1 VEKSNQMIRYKQLG
15 DRYSDPLRVN
25 SIDTLNF
32 FPSLGGKYVVNKTTN
47 VRFAFSQTMSRPMFR
62 EMAPIQYLPYF
73 GGVQEQGNS
82 NLQNGYTYNGDLK
95 YEWFPTRGEMIA
107 VTVFGKYLS
116 KPIER
121 IRMEAAT
128 PLATYIN
135 TDKAYVGG
143 IELEITKNLFVLS
156 NFNRYNKQ
164 KPRKYKCNECKPT
177 ASRC

>member
-1 VEKSNQMIRYKQLG
+1 M
-15 DRYSDPLRVN
+15 
-25 SIDTLNF
+25 
-32 FPSLGGKYVVNKTTN
+32 VNKTTN

-82 NLQNGYTYNGDLK
+82 NLQNGYIYNGDLK

-107 VTVFGKYLS
+107 VTIFGKYLS

-143 IELEITKNLFVLS
+143 IELEITKNLGNIIKADSGWVKNVLLGVNVSYLYSQISIDTS
-156 NFNRYNKQ
+156 NKAQGDINVTLSLIHIS
-164 KPRKYKCNECKPT
+164 EPT
-177 ASRC
+177 RPY